1 MLTHTHSS
9 ELVQWLWPTLI
20 QQELNEL
27 RERLNNHVVR
37 FDKEKKMPSG
47 TSPAIA
53 YQLHE
58 EFGGENCLQAVDVT
72 VVQELMKDLGGEE
85 LIQFVPPEY
94 AARARVVFAS
104 LEIGK
109 LSFSN
114 IWEVFRAMLPLMS

>member
-1 MLTHTHSS
+1 
-9 ELVQWLWPTLI
+9 
-20 QQELNEL
+20 
-27 RERLNNHVVR
+27 
-37 FDKEKKMPSG
+37 MPSG

-58 EFGGENCLQAVDVT
+58 EFGGENCLQAVNT
-72 VVQELMKDLGGEE
+72 EVVDDLMNELGGEE

-94 AARARVVFAS
+94 AARARVVFES

-114 IWEVFRAMLPLMS
+114 IWEVFRAMLPQMSE